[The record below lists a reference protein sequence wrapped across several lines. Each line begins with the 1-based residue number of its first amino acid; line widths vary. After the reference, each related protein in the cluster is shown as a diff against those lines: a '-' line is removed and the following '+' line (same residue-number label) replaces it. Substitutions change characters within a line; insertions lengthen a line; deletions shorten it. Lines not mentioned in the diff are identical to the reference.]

1 MKSILLSVVVICA
14 LIVAGI
20 GGTLADF
27 SDSEEEKGDTLQ
39 AGSMD
44 LKVNGKDD
52 PNVLPF
58 IIRRMKPDKWFDVT
72 KKVSNNGTIDGH
84 LYIHFKNVTC
94 NETDDK
100 GFTPEPEVVCQRGGQ
115 VGQQIVAGL
124 GVTCN
129 MSPHIAVA
137 IDYDGTS
144 VNLTAL
150 GLDKNGDG
158 KVKLDELECEQ
169 IYLGILPLCG
179 VEKEVKF
186 YFLIQDVL
194 DDSWTGDPKFAY
206 WPTNCFMGDEV
217 KFDVLFELLQTDY
230 TPPGG
235 GG

>member
-14 LIVAGI
+14 LVVAGI

-58 IIRRMKPDKWFDVT
+58 RIPFMIPDKWYDVT
-72 KKVSNNGTIDGH
+72 KTVSNNGTISGW

-100 GFTPEPEVVCQRGGQ
+100 GFTPEPEVVCQSGGQ
-115 VGQQIVAGL
+115 VGQQMVHGL

-129 MSPHIAVA
+129 MSPHIEVA
-137 IDYDGTS
+137 ISYDGSS

-150 GLDKNGDG
+150 GLDKNHDG
-158 KVKLDELECEQ
+158 KVKLDELECVE
-169 IYLGILPLCG
+169 ILLGELPQCG
-179 VEKEVKF
+179 ASKDVKF

-194 DDSWTGDPKFAY
+194 DDGWQGDPKFAY
-206 WPTNCFMGDEV
+206 WPTNCFMGDTV
-217 KFDVLFELLQTDY
+217 KFDVLFHLAQTDY
-230 TPPGG
+230 VPPGG